1 MPTLECLKDVP
12 PLSNFPIFFQPEH
25 SPPPLHPHPPP
36 TPLITYWGKFS
47 TRVWSDILMLTFLR
61 SRKRSHPSVACF
73 VFQVRAKKP
82 TQCFVLYVCIKEP
95 TYCQLL
101 TSFRRSN
108 QMFVNVFIECVA
120 WSYWWTWCVLPI
132 ICNSKHFSFFVFYFN
147 VSNKISSTPS
157 RLLNFP
163 FSNPL
168 PSSVR
173 HSRVD

>member
-1 MPTLECLKDVP
+1 
-12 PLSNFPIFFQPEH
+12 
-25 SPPPLHPHPPP
+25 
-36 TPLITYWGKFS
+36 
-47 TRVWSDILMLTFLR
+47 MLTFLR

-132 ICNSKHFSFFVFYFN
+132 ICNSKHFSFFVFSFN
-147 VSNKISSTPS
+147 VSNKISSTPPW
-157 RLLNFP
+157 LLKFQ

-168 PSSVR
+168 PPFIPTPTPSIR